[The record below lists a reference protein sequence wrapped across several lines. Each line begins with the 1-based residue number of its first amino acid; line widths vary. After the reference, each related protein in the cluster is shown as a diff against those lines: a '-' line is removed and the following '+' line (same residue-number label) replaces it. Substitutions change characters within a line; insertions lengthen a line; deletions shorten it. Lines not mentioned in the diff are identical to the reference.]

1 MGNCTQKLEILI
13 SHQLKFTVHSPL
25 KFIWLNLDS
34 FEQLNFF
41 AENCFVLFIFP
52 WMTLKCQKSCIKNF
66 EASDLAKLDLQ
77 VQPFKAISSKQYL
90 LFKKSLNIQRKHD
103 FFAIF
108 HFFLPF
114 LYQFVVPC
122 FFLTIFALLAWP
134 VWLGQEKCD
143 TGTLGEETTC
153 KKTKRER
160 SFLLFSNLPDIS
172 DHSKR

>member
-90 LFKKSLNIQRKHD
+90 LFKKSFKYSKKTW
-103 FFAIF
+103 
-108 HFFLPF
+108 FLCDIPF
-114 LYQFVVPC
+114 LF
-122 FFLTIFALLAWP
+122 TISLP
-134 VWLGQEKCD
+134 IC
-143 TGTLGEETTC
+143 GTL
-153 KKTKRER
+153 
-160 SFLLFSNLPDIS
+160 LFFNDICPPSLGCLVGTRKMRHRNIGRGNNL
-172 DHSKR
+172 